1 MSLYDYRQAVTLW
14 RQDPS
19 FYALI
24 MAAMYRA
31 DSDNAQRLAEAFPAV
46 WAEVNARYHAPGGML
61 PGERDEGGTDG

>member
-1 MSLYDYRQAVTLW
+1 
-14 RQDPS
+14 
-19 FYALI
+19 